1 MPNNEKIQYL
11 PLGGQKKED
20 NKHKKKQSNK
30 LMAEVGMAV
39 QKSAQTRVVG

>member
-20 NKHKKKQSNK
+20 NKQKKQSNK